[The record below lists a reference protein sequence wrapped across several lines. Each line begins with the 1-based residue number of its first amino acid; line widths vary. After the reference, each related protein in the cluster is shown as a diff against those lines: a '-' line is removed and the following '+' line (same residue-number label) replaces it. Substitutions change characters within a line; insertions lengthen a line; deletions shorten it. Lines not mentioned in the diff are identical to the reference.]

1 MSLCGSSFTRA
12 HAMAFNVTSIKKEKA
27 ASNDTEETSTV
38 SETITFS
45 ELGYDNG
52 DNLDKISGENITLD
66 FDANGVIYVPRYY
79 DEGEAARLYGQNS
92 LSFISDYTI
101 VEIDFTYVSNSSY
114 IPKKSNCTFDV
125 GSYNYSTYVWTG
137 EANEI
142 VMTNTASSGHFR
154 IKSVTVTYEAGDSSD
169 GIEDGDDNDSD
180 GDNDGNA
187 GEEDGE
193 DGDSSD
199 DSEDPDNE
207 NNGNTGNGND
217 GSDGDN
223 DENAGEEDGDS
234 SDGSDDPDNENSGNT
249 GNGNDGSDGDNDE
262 NTGEEDGE
270 DSDSSDGSEDPDNE
284 NNGNTGNGNDGSEGD
299 NDGNAGE
306 EDGEDGDSSDGSED
320 PDNENNGNTGNGNDG
335 SEGDND
341 ENAEE
346 EDGDISDGSEDP
358 DNENSG
364 DAGNGNDG
372 SDGDSD
378 ENTGEEDGEDGDNSD
393 GSDDPDNENSGDA
406 GNGNDGSDGDNDENT
421 GEEDGDNPDGSDNED
436 SDDNAGEEDGDSSNG
451 SDDSDNEGSGDAW
464 NGDDNN
470 IDNENNGESSD
481 DEATAESI
489 TATVT
494 TSADTITLGGNVTLT
509 VAVDGIGEDTEILY
523 KWFYYNDSTDNN
535 AASIDGA
542 NEQVLVFTPDEGT
555 GGAGSYYIFCAIN
568 YGEGITELNSDTV
581 CVVVIEGNEEDAD
594 ESGEPGE
601 SGGYPEEVGTITVE
615 PEDSSTIARLDT
627 VKITFASFESMSYEA
642 TPRIY
647 YITEDGTETWLTEND
662 YGISPV
668 VTSEG
673 NTVTVALE
681 DTAIVTAGRYK
692 IRFDIVNFTPDK
704 GLTWL
709 SDERGTYMYLNYTV
723 EPVDEDTD
731 DTTGPEADDDSSA
744 SDGTDNG
751 NGNSSSIH
759 GAKAAAEETYTVY
772 TTSGTRV
779 MTAAEASEV
788 RSLPAGTY
796 IVNGKK
802 IAIK

>member
-154 IKSVTVTYEAGDSSD
+154 IKSVTVTYEAGNSSD

-180 GDNDGNA
+180 GDND
-187 GEEDGE
+187 
-193 DGDSSD
+193 
-199 DSEDPDNE
+199 
-207 NNGNTGNGND
+207 
-217 GSDGDN
+217 
-223 DENAGEEDGDS
+223 ENA
-234 SDGSDDPDNENSGNT
+234 
-249 GNGNDGSDGDNDE
+249 
-262 NTGEEDGE
+262 
-270 DSDSSDGSEDPDNE
+270 
-284 NNGNTGNGNDGSEGD
+284 
-299 NDGNAGE
+299 
-306 EDGEDGDSSDGSED
+306 
-320 PDNENNGNTGNGNDG
+320 
-335 SEGDND
+335 
-341 ENAEE
+341 
-346 EDGDISDGSEDP
+346 
-358 DNENSG
+358 
-364 DAGNGNDG
+364 
-372 SDGDSD
+372 
-378 ENTGEEDGEDGDNSD
+378 GEEDGEDGDNSD
-393 GSDDPDNENSGDA
+393 GSDDPDNENNGNT
-406 GNGNDGSDGDNDENT
+406 GNGDDGSEGDSDENT
-421 GEEDGDNPDGSDNED
+421 GEEDGEDGDSSDGSDNED

-451 SDDSDNEGSGDAW
+451 SDDSDNEGSGDAG

-481 DEATAESI
+481 DEATAEAI

-568 YGEGITELNSDTV
+568 YGEGITGLNSDTV

-662 YGISPV
+662 YGISPI

-751 NGNSSSIH
+751 NGNSSGIH
-759 GAKAAAEETYTVY
+759 GTKAAAEETYTVY